1 LCQRAPF
8 SLLCE
13 RVPGDTSLSPL
24 PTLIIK
30 LTPRGG
36 RHTDDFEHL
45 SIIYPT
51 EKIREEKRR

>member
-1 LCQRAPF
+1 
-8 SLLCE
+8 
-13 RVPGDTSLSPL
+13 VPGDTSLSPL

-30 LTPRGG
+30 LTPPKG
-36 RHTDDFEHL
+36 RQTHGRSREKIYL

>member
-1 LCQRAPF
+1 
-8 SLLCE
+8 LCE

-30 LTPRGG
+30 LTQGEADTRTI
-36 RHTDDFEHL
+36 REKMYL

-51 EKIREEKRR
+51 EKIR

>member
-1 LCQRAPF
+1 
-8 SLLCE
+8 LCE

-30 LTPRGG
+30 LTQGEADTR
-36 RHTDDFEHL
+36 TILKIYL

-51 EKIREEKRR
+51 EKIR